1 MTGSLLKTI
10 IAKMLSSR
18 FHKAAHFDKL
28 QDALHKVS
36 HMLPQSGNIDCLGSR
51 TSVQQIVQNISP
63 SRAP

>member
-28 QDALHKVS
+28 QDALHKARRW
-36 HMLPQSGNIDCLGSR
+36 QI
-51 TSVQQIVQNISP
+51 TSSFLATVAV
-63 SRAP
+63 